1 MEGLDAIV
9 KTKRTAVQTA
19 GYTTLKRVQVA
30 ANRMSAVVKKACAA
44 AKRAKLP
51 TRLLIMI
58 DMIVG

>member
-19 GYTTLKRVQVA
+19 GCTTVKRVQVA
-30 ANRMSAVVKKACAA
+30 ANRMSAVVKKAYAA
-44 AKRAKLP
+44 AKRAKVP